1 MDKNVLYDQ
10 LKSILIDQFELDE
23 ASISPDANLY
33 DELELDSIDAVDLLV
48 QLKNITGK
56 KISPDDFKDVR
67 TINDVINALTDQ
79 SIDF

>member
-1 MDKNVLYDQ
+1 MDRNELFDQ
-10 LKSILIDQFELDE
+10 LKNILIDQFELDE
-23 ASISPDANLY
+23 SSITPDANLY

-67 TINDVINALTDQ
+67 TINDVIDALTEL
-79 SIDF
+79 

>member
-1 MDKNVLYDQ
+1 MDKNELYDQ
-10 LKSILIDQFELDE
+10 LKNILIDQFELDE

-67 TINDVINALTDQ
+67 TINDVINALTDL
-79 SIDF
+79 

>member
-1 MDKNVLYDQ
+1 MEKKQLYDK
-10 LKSILIDQFELDE
+10 LKNILIDQFELDE
-23 ASISPDANLY
+23 ASISPDSNLY

-67 TINDVINALTDQ
+67 TINDVIDALTDL
-79 SIDF
+79 

>member
-1 MDKNVLYDQ
+1 MDKNELYGQ
-10 LKSILIDQFELDE
+10 LKNILIDQFELDE

-48 QLKNITGK
+48 QLKNVTGK

-67 TINDVINALTDQ
+67 TINDVIDALTAL
-79 SIDF
+79 

>member
-1 MDKNVLYDQ
+1 MDKDELYGQ
-10 LKSILIDQFELDE
+10 LKAILVDQFELE
-23 ASISPDANLY
+23 ESSITPDANLY

-67 TINDVINALTDQ
+67 TINDVINALTDL
-79 SIDF
+79 

>member
-1 MDKNVLYDQ
+1 MDKNELYGQ
-10 LKSILIDQFELDE
+10 LKNILIDQFELDE

-33 DELELDSIDAVDLLV
+33 DELEFDSIDAVDLLV

-67 TINDVINALTDQ
+67 TINDVINALTDL
-79 SIDF
+79 

>member
-1 MDKNVLYDQ
+1 MDKNELYGQ
-10 LKSILIDQFELDE
+10 LKNILVDQFELDE

-67 TINDVINALTDQ
+67 TINDVINALTD
-79 SIDF
+79 F

>member
-1 MDKNVLYDQ
+1 MDKNQLFDQ
-10 LKSILIDQFELDE
+10 LKGILVDQFELDE
-23 ASISPDANLY
+23 ASITPDANLY

-67 TINDVINALTDQ
+67 TINDVIDALTAL
-79 SIDF
+79 

>member
-1 MDKNVLYDQ
+1 MDKNELYGQ
-10 LKSILIDQFELDE
+10 LKNILIDQFELDE

-67 TINDVINALTDQ
+67 TINDVIDALTDL
-79 SIDF
+79 

>member
-1 MDKNVLYDQ
+1 MDKNELYGQ
-10 LKSILIDQFELDE
+10 LKNILIEQFELDE

-67 TINDVINALTDQ
+67 TINDVINALTDL
-79 SIDF
+79 

>member
-1 MDKNVLYDQ
+1 MDKNELYGQ
-10 LKSILIDQFELDE
+10 LKNILIDQFELDE
-23 ASISPDANLY
+23 ASISLDANLY

-67 TINDVINALTDQ
+67 TINDVINALTDL
-79 SIDF
+79 

>member
-1 MDKNVLYDQ
+1 MEKNQLYDQ
-10 LKSILIDQFELDE
+10 LKNILIDQFELDE

-67 TINDVINALTDQ
+67 TINDVINALTDL
-79 SIDF
+79 

>member
-1 MDKNVLYDQ
+1 MDKNELYGQ
-10 LKSILIDQFELDE
+10 LKNILIDQFELDE

-48 QLKNITGK
+48 QLKNVTGK

-67 TINDVINALTDQ
+67 TINDVINALTAL
-79 SIDF
+79 

>member
-1 MDKNVLYDQ
+1 MDKNELYDQ
-10 LKSILIDQFELDE
+10 LKNILVDQFELDE
-23 ASISPDANLY
+23 SSISPDANLY

-67 TINDVINALTDQ
+67 TINDVVDALSDL
-79 SIDF
+79 